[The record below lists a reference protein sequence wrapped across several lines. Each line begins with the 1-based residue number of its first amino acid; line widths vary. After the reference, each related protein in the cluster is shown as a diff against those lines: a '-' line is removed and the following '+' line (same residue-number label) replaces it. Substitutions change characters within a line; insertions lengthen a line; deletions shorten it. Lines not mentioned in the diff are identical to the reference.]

1 MTGRTPIGH
10 VTRWLAH
17 PFTRGFEV
25 DDPRLTLIRR
35 HLVRHKSFLRQIYQ
49 EWYAAVIKACPV
61 GEGPVLELGSG
72 GGFLDECVPGLIT
85 SELQVCP
92 HVRVVLD
99 GQALPLVDGSL
110 RAIVMIDV
118 LHHLPESRR
127 FLREAARCVRHGG
140 RVVMIEPWV
149 SRWSSFVYSRWHH
162 EPFEPE
168 AERWEF
174 PRGGP
179 LSAANTAL
187 PWIIFVRDRR
197 QFERECPEWRV
208 VSIRSFMPFRYL
220 IAGGVSM
227 RGLMPGWTFGLWRA
241 VEEVLAPWNE
251 RLGMFAQIVLERTDV
266 EREPERKC
274 G

>member
-1 MTGRTPIGH
+1 MTGRNPIGH
-10 VTRWLAH
+10 VTRWLTH
-17 PFTRGFEV
+17 PSTRGFEV

-35 HLVRHKSFLRQIYQ
+35 RLVRHKSFLRQIYQ
-49 EWYAAVIKACPV
+49 EWYAAIMKACPV

-72 GGFLDECVPGLIT
+72 GGFLDESAPGLIT
-85 SELQVCP
+85 PELQVCP

-127 FLREAARCVRHGG
+127 FFHEAARCVQQGG
-140 RVVMIEPWV
+140 RVIMIEPWV
-149 SRWSSFVYSRWHH
+149 TRWSSFIYSRFHH
-162 EPFEPE
+162 EPIEPE
-168 AERWEF
+168 AEHWEF

-197 QFERECPEWRV
+197 QFEREYPEWRV

-220 IAGGVSM
+220 ISGGVSM
-227 RGLMPGWTFGLWRA
+227 RSLMPGWTFGLWRA
-241 VEEVLAPWNE
+241 VEQMLAPWND
-251 RLGMFAQIVLERTDV
+251 RLGMFAQIVIERTDV
-266 EREPERKC
+266 EREPER
-274 G
+274 